1 MTNLN
6 FSFFSKICRRT
17 MFSKN
22 SVDSLLMTR
31 NYKLIGKHMGG
42 GHKKT
47 KHHMTMDTKFIK
59 NFLKMRYYIRKY
71 HENNN
76 PMRIV

>member
-1 MTNLN
+1 MINLN
-6 FSFFSKICRRT
+6 FSFFNEICKRI

-22 SVDSLLMTR
+22 SVDSLPMTR
-31 NYKLIGKHMGG
+31 NYKLIGKHIRGG
-42 GHKKT
+42 GQKT
-47 KHHMTMDTKFIK
+47 KHRITMDTKFIK
-59 NFLKMRYYIRKY
+59 NFFKMRYYIRKY

>member
-1 MTNLN
+1 
-6 FSFFSKICRRT
+6 

-42 GHKKT
+42 EGQKNKTSHDNGHQVHKELFKNEILYKK
-47 KHHMTMDTKFIK
+47 I
-59 NFLKMRYYIRKY
+59 
-71 HENNN
+71 
-76 PMRIV
+76 P

>member
-1 MTNLN
+1 MANLN
-6 FSFFSKICRRT
+6 FSFFSEICKRT
-17 MFSKN
+17 IFSKN
-22 SVDSLLMTR
+22 SVDSLPMTR
-31 NYKLIGKHMGG
+31 NSKLIGKHIRGG
-42 GHKKT
+42 QKT
-47 KHHMTMDTKFIK
+47 KHCVTMDTKFIK